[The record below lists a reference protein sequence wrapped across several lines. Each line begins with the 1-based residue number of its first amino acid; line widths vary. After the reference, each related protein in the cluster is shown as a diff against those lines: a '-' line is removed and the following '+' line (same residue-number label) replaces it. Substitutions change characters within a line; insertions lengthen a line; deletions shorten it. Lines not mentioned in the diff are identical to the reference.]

1 MGGGPRSRSVSS
13 HNRPRPEHTSLR
25 CPMRVHGPLSG
36 QASQKVSAALPLTSG
51 WVLGLIFARPGD
63 RGVLPSLVGAG
74 PQQVRDGG

>member
-1 MGGGPRSRSVSS
+1 
-13 HNRPRPEHTSLR
+13 
-25 CPMRVHGPLSG
+25 MRVHGPLSG

-51 WVLGLIFARPGD
+51 WVLGLIFAHPGD